1 MSSTDPGP
9 VTESTVPQG
18 VAVEDAQ
25 VTAPETDAEVE
36 RVKKR
41 ILDALLIMG
50 SALLILLI
58 LVLPFGLTLIES
70 SHVSTLIAPI
80 VAILIAGCIL
90 TFGAFRGT
98 RPEMKV
104 TMGGFGLGLAGVML
118 VTGTVLALVVGG
130 GPGGGE
136 PHGPGGTVS
145 ILATSDI
152 TFDQT
157 AWSVPEGEITFVYED
172 GGNLL
177 HTLAIEGMEDA
188 LDLRVNAKGDVAS
201 GSVPLRP
208 GTYTLYCTIKGHRE
222 QGMEGTLTVEAAPE
236 EPSPG
241 GEPST

>member
-1 MSSTDPGP
+1 MSSTDSGPG
-9 VTESTVPQG
+9 TEPTVPQG

-25 VTAPETDAEVE
+25 VPPPETDAEVE

-41 ILDALLIMG
+41 IFDALLIMG
-50 SALLILLI
+50 SALLLLLF

-70 SHVSTLIAPI
+70 SHVSAIIAPI

-90 TFGAFRGT
+90 TFGALRGT

-104 TMGGFGLGLAGVML
+104 TMGGFGLGLAGILL
-118 VTGTVLALVVGG
+118 VTGVVLAVVVGG

-145 ILATSDI
+145 ILATGDI

-157 AWSVPEGEITFVYED
+157 AWSVPEGEVMFVYED

-188 LDLRVNAKGDVAS
+188 LDLRVSAKGDVAT
-201 GSVPLRP
+201 GSVALPP
-208 GTYTLYCTIKGHRE
+208 GSYTLYCTIKGHRE

-236 EPSPG
+236 EPAEG
-241 GEPST
+241 